1 MNNLSTNSKL
11 SCLQSVILLSILGV
25 SMLIN
30 GHFSIRSYTRTM
42 CSHVHNYH
50 QLVLPLRGSIDI
62 KVGLFSGLVGLG
74 DCVLIKAG
82 QQHDF
87 RAHEDASFIVVDT
100 HTIPDNMHKAQAEK
114 FSINPALLSFMQ
126 YIEVQLNDKTTTQTQ
141 TRIFELFYH
150 LLSEHIFSN
159 HCDKRIANVVDII
172 SLDPSQPFDNNELA
186 KHACL
191 STSQFKKLFKENI
204 GVTPQRYLT
213 SLRMTKAKALLTHT
227 DTPINIIATRVG
239 YQNAS
244 AFSRQF
250 KAFFGYSP
258 KTFLR

>member
-1 MNNLSTNSKL
+1 
-11 SCLQSVILLSILGV
+11 
-25 SMLIN
+25 MLIN
-30 GHFSIRSYTRTM
+30 GHFSIRSYTKTM
-42 CSHVHNYH
+42 CSHVHSYH

-62 KVGLFSGLVGLG
+62 KVGQFSGLVGFG

-100 HTIPDNMHKAQAEK
+100 HSIPENIHKAHTET
-114 FSINPALLSFMQ
+114 FSINQALLAYIQ
-126 YIEVQLNDKTTTQTQ
+126 YIETQLNDETTTQTQ
-141 TRIFELFYH
+141 AKIFELFYH
-150 LLSEHIFSN
+150 LLSEHALSN
-159 HCDKRIANVVDII
+159 HYDKRITRVVDII
-172 SLDPSQPFDNNELA
+172 TRNLARSFENNELA

-191 STSQFKKLFKENI
+191 STSQFKKLFKENLGI
-204 GVTPQRYLT
+204 TPQRYIT
-213 SLRMTKAKALLTHT
+213 SLRMAKAKALLTHT

-239 YQNAS
+239 YQSAS

-258 KTFLR
+258 KTLLR